1 MSNTLIQIALLANVV
16 STVLM
21 VGVIWFVQVVHYPL
35 FALANRDAFADCHA
49 AHTTAT
55 TRVVA
60 LPMIVEALTALAL
73 AWSPP
78 DANLAPVL
86 WTALALVVVLWL
98 STAILQVPSHR
109 SLGTGFD
116 PLAHKSLV
124 RGNWIRTVAWTAR
137 GALLMYVLWQTLAGG
152 QGHGS

>member
-16 STVLM
+16 STLFM
-21 VGVIWFVQVVHYPL
+21 VGLIWFVQVVHYPL
-35 FALANRDAFADCHA
+35 FALANRDAFADYHA

-55 TRVVA
+55 TRVVT
-60 LPMIVEALTALAL
+60 LLMTVEALTALVL

-78 DANLAPVL
+78 VPELAPVI
-86 WTALALVVVLWL
+86 WIALALVVVLWL
-98 STAILQVPSHR
+98 STVTLQIPSHR

-124 RGNWIRTVAWTAR
+124 RWNWIRTVAWTAR
-137 GALLMYVLWQTLAGG
+137 GALLMYVLWRTLAGG
-152 QGHGS
+152 LGHGS